1 MIVPPGLPLL
11 RSATLPSDPVASPA
25 MPIAS
30 ATARPGRFALAI
42 AVVWVVLFGLYLM
55 FSGTFSLNEA
65 MTGAGAS
72 ALSCVWWGFAG
83 RGGGIRFSGW
93 IRYLSP
99 IGQAILALPGAT
111 AKVAGQLARIALQ
124 GGPPG
129 AVAYERG
136 AESAWAHGEAP
147 AERALGLIAAS
158 LAPDSYVLREKGG
171 DAGIVEHSLAPRGET
186 R

>member
-1 MIVPPGLPLL
+1 
-11 RSATLPSDPVASPA
+11 

-42 AVVWVVLFGLYLM
+42 AAVWAVLFGLYVM
-55 FSGTFSLNEA
+55 FSGTLSLNEA
-65 MTGAGAS
+65 VTGAGAS
-72 ALSCVWWGFAG
+72 ALACVWWAFAG
-83 RGGGIRFSGW
+83 RKGGMRFSGW
-93 IRYLSP
+93 LRYLSL
-99 IGQAILALPGAT
+99 IGQAVLGLPRAT
-111 AKVAGQLARIALQ
+111 ATVAGQLGRIAVH

-129 AVAYERG
+129 VVAYERD
-136 AESAWAHGEAP
+136 ADSAWAYADAP

-171 DAGIVEHSLAPRGET
+171 DAGIVEHSLAPRGAT